1 MDLVREKVG
10 LNSADNCLNVHVK
23 RMETLVSKKMRFISK
38 SLLYKVHKI
47 LMIFVRKLCQ

>member
-23 RMETLVSKKMRFISK
+23 RMETLVSKKCVLFQNRCFIK
-38 SLLYKVHKI
+38 YIKY
-47 LMIFVRKLCQ
+47 